1 MLTMVLPWSA
11 AMRTALAFVLA
22 LTAVAWCAPAMS
34 AGALAAQPPGSGL
47 AGMLLVA
54 EPALDDPNFDH
65 TIVLVLEHDAKGA
78 LGLVV
83 NRPYGT
89 APTAELLR
97 RLGVDAD
104 GAPAATGE
112 TLLFYGGPVQP
123 DVGMVVHST
132 DYARKDTRRVTAEI
146 AVTVDPAALADL
158 ALGKGPRRAVSVLGY
173 AGWAAG
179 QLESELAAG
188 SWFTLPADPA
198 LVFAPDPT
206 RAWEAAFA
214 RKGVDL

>member
-1 MLTMVLPWSA
+1 
-11 AMRTALAFVLA
+11 MRLVLA
-22 LTAVAWCAPAMS
+22 LAA
-34 AGALAAQPPGSGL
+34 ALAAAFCSSGSRADGL

-54 EPALDDPNFDH
+54 EPELADPNFDH
-65 TIVLVLEHDAKGA
+65 TVVLVIEHDGKGA

-97 RLGVDAD
+97 RLGV
-104 GAPAATGE
+104 AAEAVTGE

-123 DVGMVVHST
+123 DVGMVVHSA
-132 DYARKDTRRVTAEI
+132 DYARADTKRVTAEI

-158 ALGKGPRRAVSVLGY
+158 ALGKGPRRAVPVLGY

-179 QLESELAAG
+179 QLESELASG

-198 LVFAPDPT
+198 LVFAADPA
-206 RAWEAAFA
+206 RAWAEAFA